1 MIAPPRGLTMS
12 GVCVDFDSSRHSS
25 CWPVSRPV
33 PKQRVRATP
42 MRLARS
48 TDPGPRD
55 IIAAGRGWSGSSIS
69 TTITTAMVGI
79 ATDIGWGKVIRA
91 AKLHKLN

>member
-1 MIAPPRGLTMS
+1 
-12 GVCVDFDSSRHSS
+12 
-25 CWPVSRPV
+25 
-33 PKQRVRATP
+33 

-91 AKLHKLN
+91 AKLHRLN